1 MTTPTTT
8 APRKGLPMSAWP
20 TSPIIRVIKGTEYG
34 CEISNTLAIRKSNG
48 DYLLIDG
55 PRTCRMIVHSMDC
68 DSIDEWEEITFIP
81 TGALKR
87 LQDASRGI
95 DGIESLKSPLLEV
108 LSYLTA
114 DKLNPIA
121 RAGKAAEEYDS
132 GETLDVKCYMNS
144 LLRVAGEDDSYPSL
158 SALLAVV
165 GSSIEYLRHV
175 GFMDPWGEVF
185 IEAADVTLTSDP
197 YSSFTLFAKQIGR
210 FLASRESDTA
220 ALVGA
225 VALAWAAQII
235 ENGDNS

>member
-1 MTTPTTT
+1 MTTPTTM
-8 APRKGLPMSAWP
+8 APRKGLPMSDWP
-20 TSPIIRVIKGTEYG
+20 TSPIIRIIKGTEYD

-55 PRTCRMIVHSMDC
+55 PRTCRIIVHGMDC

-81 TGALKR
+81 TAALKR

-95 DGIESLKSPLLEV
+95 DGIESLEPPLLEV

-121 RAGKAAEEYDS
+121 RAAKAAEEYDS
-132 GETLDVKCYMNS
+132 GETLDAKCYTNR
-144 LLRVAGEDDSYPSL
+144 LLRVAGEDDAYPSL

-165 GSSIEYLRHV
+165 GSSIEHLRHV
-175 GFMDPWGEVF
+175 GFMDPWGEVL

-210 FLASRESDTA
+210 FLASEESDAA